1 MSSVPDHGK
10 SKMRLG
16 RPPGAGRGHGKPS
29 LRGRQSDP
37 AAVAEIQNII
47 GASAAE
53 RTLLI
58 EYLHQIQD
66 AEGCLRHRHLAALA
80 HCLRQSL
87 AEIYEV
93 ATFYHRF
100 DVVADDAEPA
110 ARTIQICDGL
120 PCQMAGA
127 DALADTLADTLASNP
142 ASNCRIVRSACM
154 GRCDGAPVASIDADY
169 LTHADATA
177 IQTRLTS
184 PVAPDVMAPRVDF
197 AAYQAGGGYQLLRQC
212 LAGERQSAQVIS
224 QLELSGLRG
233 LGGAGFPTGRKWRLV
248 AAEPGPRLIAVNG
261 DESEPGTFKDR
272 HYLET
277 DPHRF
282 IEGMLLAAWAMDA
295 EAIYLYLRDEY
306 PDLRVML
313 QRELALVTAAGL
325 CHGQIHLRRGAGSY
339 ICGEESAMLES
350 IEGKRGLPRQRPPF
364 PSQAGLFGR
373 PTLINNIETLYWT
386 RDAINDGAAWQ
397 NLRSYSVSGR
407 VREPGVKRAPAGIS
421 ARALINSYCGGM
433 AAGHELMAFLPGG
446 ASGGI
451 LPASLAD
458 APMDFGTL
466 EQHGALIGSA
476 ALIVLSQH
484 DDISVVVTNLM
495 RFFAHESCG
504 QCTPCRVG
512 TEKAVVML
520 AAGKEQAD
528 GVAFS
533 DLAQVMADASICGL
547 GHAAANPLRCALR
560 YFPGSIA

>member
-1 MSSVPDHGK
+1 MSDNRK
-10 SKMRLG
+10 SKHPLG
-16 RPPGAGRGHGKPS
+16 RPPGAGRGHGRMG
-29 LRGRQSDP
+29 LRGRQVDP
-37 AAVAEIQNII
+37 AAVSEVRQII
-47 GASAAE
+47 GTATVE
-53 RTLLI
+53 RTLLV

-66 AEGCLRHRHLAALA
+66 TEGCLRHRHLAALA
-80 HCLRQSL
+80 HCMRLSL
-87 AEIYEV
+87 AEVYEV

-100 DVVADDAEPA
+100 DVVSDDEKPA
-110 ARTIQICDGL
+110 ARTIHICDGL

-127 DALADTLADTLASNP
+127 DALADDLANNLTSKEGDNT
-142 ASNCRIVRSACM
+142 RIIRSACM
-154 GRCDGAPVASIDADY
+154 GRCDGAPVAAIGAKNY
-169 LTHADATA
+169 LIHADATA
-177 IQTRLTS
+177 VQKRLS
-184 PVAPDVMAPRVDF
+184 APIAPDVAAPVVDL
-197 AAYQAGGGYQLLRQC
+197 ASYQAHGGYQLLRQC
-212 LAGERQSAQVIS
+212 LAGERRIDQVIS
-224 QLELSGLRG
+224 QLEESGLRG

-248 AAEPGPRLIAVNG
+248 AAERGPRLLAVNG

-295 EAIYLYLRDEY
+295 ADIYIYLRDEY
-306 PDLRVML
+306 PHLRALL
-313 QRELALVTAAGL
+313 QRELAIVTAVGL
-325 CHGQIHLRRGAGSY
+325 CKQKIHLRRGAGAY

-364 PSQAGLFGR
+364 PSQAGLFGQ
-373 PTLINNIETLYWT
+373 PTLINNVETLYWA
-386 RDAINDGAAWQ
+386 RDAINGGANWE
-397 NLRSYSVSGR
+397 NMRSFSVSGR

-421 ARALINSYCGGM
+421 ARALIDNHCGGM
-433 AAGHELMAFLPGG
+433 AAGHELVAFLPGG

-451 LPASLAD
+451 LPARLAD
-458 APMDFGTL
+458 EPMDFGTL

-484 DDISVVVTNLM
+484 DDIGAVVANLM

-512 TEKAVVML
+512 TEKAVTML
-520 AAGKEQAD
+520 AAGKAPAD
-528 GVAFS
+528 DVAFA